1 MQLVATLILL
11 WGLPGAVSA
20 QETGCLNQ
28 TLPISVRDGDAKP
41 IRGLAPSDFDAKIH
55 GGHAT
60 VLSVEPDMRPHR
72 LVILLDTSA
81 SMAGDMLSRRWQMV
95 INLANDAA
103 QASGS
108 GTQVALLLFA
118 GQTNELYDFSKGNAP
133 VINRLKEIASDSK
146 FAKKQVRGH
155 TASYDAIVK
164 GYQLLDHP
172 TSADVLY
179 IITDGFDNESH
190 THPSEIESLLIKSMV
205 RLFAAVLQDASTKTF
220 HFQLAPGVR
229 GPEDLAKLVKA
240 SGGTV
245 LGLLETSAIDNRWMI
260 GGADENAS
268 MHEVLDSFYRTMI
281 ENDLI
286 TIQIPSSLHGRE
298 RLQIKLPEASRKK
311 WKDAEIFYPS
321 EVGPCEPGP
330 YH

>member
-1 MQLVATLILL
+1 MQLVATLVLL
-11 WGLPGAVSA
+11 WGLHGAVSA

-28 TLPISVRDGDAKP
+28 TLPISVRDGDGKP

-55 GGHAT
+55 GEHAT

-81 SMAGDMLSRRWQMV
+81 SMAGDMLSRRWPMA
-95 INLANDAA
+95 INLADDAA
-103 QASGS
+103 QVSGS
-108 GTQVALLLFA
+108 RTQVALLLFG

-133 VINRLKEIASDSK
+133 IINRLKEIASDSK

-155 TASYDAIVK
+155 TALYDAIAK

-190 THPSEIESLLIKSMV
+190 TRPSEIQSLLIKSMV
-205 RLFAAVLQDASTKTF
+205 RLFAAVLQDASTL
-220 HFQLAPGVR
+220 HFQLSPGVR
-229 GPEDLAKLVKA
+229 GPEDLAKLVKT

-245 LGLLETSAIDNRWMI
+245 LGLLETSAVDNRWAI

-268 MHEVLDSFYRTMI
+268 MQEVLDSLYRTMI

-286 TIQIPSSLHGRE
+286 TIQIPSSLPGRE
-298 RLQIKLPEASRKK
+298 RLQIKLPEASHKK